1 MLLVTTGVVISLDY
15 STILYSLRMI
25 GIGRVSG
32 LSNLLDFDVFHDVNH
47 DLTHCTLYHE
57 HPNLTFLAH
66 YT

>member
-32 LSNLLDFDVFHDVNH
+32 FWFVEFIG
-47 DLTHCTLYHE
+47 
-57 HPNLTFLAH
+57 F
-66 YT
+66 